1 MTFLYEKQYSRP
13 IKPMITL
20 KKQSWRLCMKN
31 TSALDDMAFNMEGG
45 KYSEL
50 ADSLEYWAE
59 KFYLDEETSD
69 AYSDQ
74 ISYLLYNMANQMR
87 ELTDD

>member
-1 MTFLYEKQYSRP
+1 
-13 IKPMITL
+13 
-20 KKQSWRLCMKN
+20 MKN
-31 TSALDDMAFNMEGG
+31 PSAVDDLTFDMEEG
-45 KYSEL
+45 KYGEL

-74 ISYLLYNMANQMR
+74 ISYLLYNMSKQMR
-87 ELTDD
+87 ELTNN

>member
-1 MTFLYEKQYSRP
+1 
-13 IKPMITL
+13 MITL
-20 KKQSWRLCMKN
+20 KKQNWRLCMKN
-31 TSALDDMAFNMEGG
+31 TSALDDLTFDMNNG

-74 ISYLLYNMANQMR
+74 ISYLLYNMAGQMR

>member
-1 MTFLYEKQYSRP
+1 
-13 IKPMITL
+13 
-20 KKQSWRLCMKN
+20 MKN
-31 TSALDDMAFNMEGG
+31 TSALDDLTFNMDNG

-74 ISYLLYNMANQMR
+74 ISYLLYNMAGQMR

>member
-1 MTFLYEKQYSRP
+1 
-13 IKPMITL
+13 
-20 KKQSWRLCMKN
+20 MKN
-31 TSALDDMAFNMEGG
+31 PSAVDDLTFDMEGG

-74 ISYLLYNMANQMR
+74 ISYLLYNMSKQMR
-87 ELTDD
+87 ELTND